1 MWKKW
6 FEKLRA
12 LATRERL
19 RKLGWYAALA
29 ALLTILGLASTA
41 YRNGRM
47 LKYDRNAPA
56 GLTDEVALAA
66 EAPLLTP
73 APLFALP
80 SPTPEPTP
88 EPMVFMW
95 PVEGEIIG
103 EYAPDGMVWS
113 ETLGQWQSHPGIDI
127 AAAAGEAVAACAA
140 GTVREA
146 WEDPLWGDV
155 IEIEHRQGYVS
166 TYANLSTLNMV
177 APGDDVAAGQ
187 IIGAVGNTAACESEM
202 PWHLHFALMRDGAP
216 VDCQKLLR

>member
-1 MWKKW
+1 MWKNIV
-6 FEKLRA
+6 EKLRA

-73 APLFALP
+73 ASLFALP

-177 APGDDVAAGQ
+177 ALGDEVAAGQ

>member
-1 MWKKW
+1 MWKNIV
-6 FEKLRA
+6 EKLRA

-103 EYAPDGMVWS
+103 EYAPDGMAS
-113 ETLGQWQSHPGIDI
+113 GRATPASTSPPPRGRPSPP
-127 AAAAGEAVAACAA
+127 ARRARCARR
-140 GTVREA
+140 GRTRC
-146 WEDPLWGDV
+146 
-155 IEIEHRQGYVS
+155 
-166 TYANLSTLNMV
+166 
-177 APGDDVAAGQ
+177 
-187 IIGAVGNTAACESEM
+187 GAM
-202 PWHLHFALMRDGAP
+202 
-216 VDCQKLLR
+216 